1 MSNTITRFINR
12 RSKKEAVYP
21 VMFNEVQTSIIN
33 DLDCSINKIFYMKS
47 VLSYC
52 IKNTDDDMV
61 IKRSVNRLYAR
72 YKSYHYKIKEV
83 EGGRIKFD
91 KTSSISLAYFK
102 ILINDLIEA
111 DLLQKE
117 GRKLTV
123 LHHTNE
129 EKVIALNNWNAYLEQ
144 KKAEKEARAAESIA
158 KAEEVAA
165 REQELN
171 GAVEA
176 VDSTT
181 LDSVVS
187 NFEEVENGKFNA
199 VKEIAKLYRGIKG
212 RVYASKAEL
221 KDIAKCMFVIY
232 RITNPIL
239 QSIIFN
245 KIRHSQQK
253 IRLIGAVKY
262 IESIVLDKMADMD
275 ALPWEY
281 GETLTSRWGTA
292 FEEYVLSPIA

>member
-83 EGGRIKFD
+83 EGGRMKFD

-102 ILINDLIEA
+102 ILINDLVEA
-111 DLLQKE
+111 DLLQKD

-129 EKVIALNNWNAYLEQ
+129 EKVAALNNWNAYLEQ
-144 KKAEKEARAAESIA
+144 RKAEKEARVAEAIA
-158 KAEEVAA
+158 KAEEVAV

-176 VDSTT
+176 VDPTALNNVIDQLQDAEKT
-181 LDSVVS
+181 G
-187 NFEEVENGKFNA
+187 GKFEA

-212 RVYASKAEL
+212 RTYASKAEL

-245 KIRHSQQK
+245 KIRHSQRK
-253 IRLIGAVKY
+253 INLLGAVKY
-262 IESIVLDKMADMD
+262 IERVVLDKMADMD
-275 ALPWEY
+275 ASPWEY
-281 GETLTSRWGTA
+281 GETSRWGTA
-292 FEEYVLSPIA
+292 FEEYVLSPIS